1 MVTLLAPPEGR
12 LDAAFRRWADAH
24 PHRPGGVLCEQ
35 NLALSPMYEL
45 IADLLAQ
52 RGPGRVLD
60 LGTGFGAIATRLA
73 ARGCEVVG
81 IDRDEDVLAAAEA
94 IAATAGLGTRL
105 ELLRSDAATVPL
117 EPGSFDL
124 VVASLLLQ
132 HLSNPERVV
141 EEAFRLLRPGGA
153 VAIFDVDDGLGIVHP
168 ETGEQRRLEEMFKAW
183 QEGLSGDREIGRKV
197 PGLLDGA
204 GFEQI
209 DVYVLPQARFSGTS
223 PGSEERRL
231 TTERFLSAKEG
242 IVGSGKVSADEFD
255 ALVAAYE
262 TSPPRRLC
270 RIEGRVLVFG
280 KKAAPR

>member
-1 MVTLLAPPEGR
+1 MTVLAPPEGR
-12 LDAAFRRWADAH
+12 VDAAFRRWADAH
-24 PHRPGGVLCEQ
+24 PERPGGVLCDQ

-45 IADLLAQ
+45 IADLVAQ
-52 RGPGRVLD
+52 RSAGRALD

-73 ARGCEVVG
+73 ARGREVVG
-81 IDRDEDVLAAAEA
+81 VDRDQDVLAAAAA

-105 ELLRSDAATVPL
+105 ELLRSDAAAVPL
-117 EPGSFDL
+117 DPGSFDL
-124 VVASLLLQ
+124 VVASLLFQ
-132 HLSNPERVV
+132 HVPDPESVAA
-141 EEAFRLLRPGGA
+141 EAFRLSSPGGT
-153 VAIFDVDDGLGIVHP
+153 VAIFDVDDGLGIVYP
-168 ETGEQRRLEEMFKAW
+168 ETGALRRLEEAFKAS
-183 QEGLSGDREIGRKV
+183 QAGLSGDREIGRKL

-209 DVYVLPQARFSGTS
+209 DVYVLPQARFPGTS

-242 IVGSGKVSADEFD
+242 IIGSGKVSVDEFD

-262 TSPPRRLC
+262 ASSSPPRC

-280 KKAAPR
+280 KKAGPR